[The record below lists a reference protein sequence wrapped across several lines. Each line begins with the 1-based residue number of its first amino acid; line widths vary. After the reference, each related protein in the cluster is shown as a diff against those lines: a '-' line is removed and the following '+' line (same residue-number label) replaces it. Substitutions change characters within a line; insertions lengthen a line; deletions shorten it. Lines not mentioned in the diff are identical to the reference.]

1 MYEKDIKQCA
11 LLQKNS
17 NIVKVINEDFVKEK
31 LKFDSSKAILFSLV
45 SKIEV
50 EGKSVDSLRPFKA
63 AFFWRM
69 RSFKFI
75 FLTKAI
81 INLYK
86 NSFSHNLAARGA
98 YNILEFERK
107 TKGEQDRKYFKMVCR
122 FI

>member
-1 MYEKDIKQCA
+1 MYEKEIARCTS
-11 LLQKNS
+11 LQKYI
-17 NIVKVINEDFVKEK
+17 NIFKVINEDFVKEK
-31 LKFDSSKAILFSLV
+31 HTVDSSKAILFSLV

-50 EGKSVDSLRPFKA
+50 EDNTVDSLRPYKA

-81 INLYK
+81 LKQYK
-86 NSFSHNLAARGA
+86 SSFSNNLAVRGA
-98 YNILEFERK
+98 YTPLEFTRK
-107 TKGEQDRKYFKMVCR
+107 TKGEQDRKYFRMVCI